1 MARNSESANQGA
13 NVKRL
18 FDVSECNAQ
27 RRGSLCLPICQ
38 GIPFAPRGFGRK
50 IGLNWQFLCDDH
62 DAGHRHTVNAT
73 GNLAPLKTR
82 SRRPLGLVG
91 NSLASELFIDKNHPC
106 FGVPNSSQQC
116 KATLDLE
123 ATLTLMV
130 WFGFGRRDCVYGIS
144 TLMHPE

>member
-1 MARNSESANQGA
+1 MGTAPDERERGRPLLSARAH
-13 NVKRL
+13 RL
-18 FDVSECNAQ
+18 A
-27 RRGSLCLPICQ
+27 SLQSLV
-38 GIPFAPRGFGRK
+38 GRK